1 MKSHKV
7 GASVFVAVLAVSALI
22 IALAGPALATG
33 GPPGNNGTIKI
44 HELGT
49 PSGTESN
56 DPKVCVFNV
65 EGYGFDVG
73 QRGYIMFTVQGGDA
87 PTGTNSGPHNFGPT
101 QASAQHRSYYETE
114 YFRLQPGHYKATLYG
129 KFGDTVNFKD
139 VKAKSKVFKVRCED
153 TQGPTP
159 TPPGPTPTPTP
170 PGATPTPTPVGAT
183 PTPTPVGATPTPTPA
198 GTSGGETAT
207 PAPDAGETDTPTL
220 PPTNTIESPAQS
232 GGNVPAVLLVLLAIG
247 SIAIG
252 ATVLRPR
259 PIRTRR

>member
-7 GASVFVAVLAVSALI
+7 GASVFVAVLAVSAML
-22 IALAGPALATG
+22 IALAGSALATD

-44 HELGT
+44 HEQGT
-49 PSGTESN
+49 PSGTERN

-65 EGYGFDVG
+65 EGFGFDVG
-73 QRGYIMFTVQGGDA
+73 QTGYIMFDVQGGDA

-101 QASAQHRSYYETE
+101 TESEEHLSFYATE
-114 YFRLQPGHYKATLYG
+114 YFNLDPGHYKATLYG
-129 KFGDTVNFKD
+129 KDTGGGINLQD
-139 VKAKSKVFKVRCED
+139 EKAKSKVFKVECAV
-153 TQGPTP
+153 PSNP
-159 TPPGPTPTPTP
+159 PSSPPSTPP
-170 PGATPTPTPVGAT
+170 VQ
-183 PTPTPVGATPTPTPA
+183 PTPTPA

-207 PAPDAGETDTPTL
+207 PAPNAGETDTPTL

-232 GGNVPAVLLVLLAIG
+232 GGNLPAVLLVLLAMS